1 MKTLYLTID
10 DKGLLEIWGG
20 FGLRSLNL
28 DASLDIMNEYDKSL
42 DEWNKI
48 KEDYDLNRGYA
59 VSSSFDFPS
68 EFGVDD
74 AILNSFV
81 NSMLGKE
88 EKSVMA
94 S

>member
-1 MKTLYLTID
+1 MKTMFLNLTNE
-10 DKGLLEIWGG
+10 GLLEIMDYDSRV
-20 FGLRSLNL
+20 LEMT
-28 DASLDIMNEYDKSL
+28 LDIMNEYDKSL
-42 DEWNKI
+42 DEWNKV
-48 KEDYDLNRGYA
+48 KANYNGSNYA
-59 VSSSFDFPS
+59 VSSAIDFPS

-74 AILNSFV
+74 AILNSFI

>member
-1 MKTLYLTID
+1 MKKTLYLSID
-10 DKGLLEIWGG
+10 HKGLLEICDG
-20 FGLRSLNL
+20 FGLLE
-28 DASLDIMNEYDKSL
+28 ASLDIMNEYDKSL

-48 KEDYDLNRGYA
+48 KEGYDLNRGYA

-81 NSMLGKE
+81 VSMLGKE

>member
-1 MKTLYLTID
+1 MKTLYLSINEN
-10 DKGLLEIWGG
+10 GLLEVWGG
-20 FGLRSLNL
+20 FGII
-28 DASLDIMNEYDKSL
+28 DATLDIMNEYDKCL
-42 DEWNKI
+42 DEWNNI
-48 KEDYDLNRGYA
+48 KDGFDLNRGYA

-81 NSMLGKE
+81 VSMLKKE

-94 S
+94 

>member
-1 MKTLYLTID
+1 MKTLYLSINN
-10 DKGLLEIWGG
+10 KGLLEIYGG
-20 FGLRSLNL
+20 FGLVE
-28 DASLDIMNEYDKSL
+28 ASLDIMNEYDKSL
-42 DEWNKI
+42 DEWSKI
-48 KEDYDLNRGYA
+48 KEGYDLNRGYA

-81 NSMLGKE
+81 ISMFRKDE
-88 EKSVMA
+88 ENILA

>member
-1 MKTLYLTID
+1 MKKTLYLSID

-20 FGLRSLNL
+20 YGLL

-42 DEWNKI
+42 DEWNTI
-48 KEDYDLNRGYA
+48 KEGYDLNRGYV

-81 NSMLGKE
+81 ISMLGKE

-94 S
+94 T

>member
-1 MKTLYLTID
+1 MKKKIYLSID
-10 DKGLLEIWGG
+10 HKGLLEIWSG
-20 FGLRSLNL
+20 FKRLEM
-28 DASLDIMNEYDKSL
+28 SLDIMNEYDKSL
-42 DEWNKI
+42 DEWNKV
-48 KEDYDLNRGYA
+48 KKGFDLNSYA

-81 NSMLGKE
+81 ISMLGKE